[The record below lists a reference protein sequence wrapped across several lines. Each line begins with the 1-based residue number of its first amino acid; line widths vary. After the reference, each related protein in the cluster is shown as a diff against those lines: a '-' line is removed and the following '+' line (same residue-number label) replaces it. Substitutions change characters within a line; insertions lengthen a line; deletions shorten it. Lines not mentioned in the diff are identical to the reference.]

1 METPRISELSPESV
15 NAPSQEESAFAP
27 SAAPEGGAE
36 PQEPAAYEDA
46 SFASILSA
54 FEQEHE
60 HAAGA
65 AIEGTVVAVSPE
77 TVYVDLGRKTEGLL
91 PVANLPAG
99 VSAAELKVGSPIT
112 VSISGRDNDGNY
124 LLSTVKVERPRDWTA
139 FERAFAEKTPI
150 AGTVTEAVKGGL
162 RVDCGGVKAFLPA
175 SRSGIREMAEL
186 EKLIGQE
193 IQCRILKLDVAGEDV
208 VVDRRAILEEEAER
222 AKAEAFAS
230 IVEGAVVK
238 GRVRSL
244 TDFGAFV
251 ELAPG
256 IDGLLHVADLAWA
269 RVNKPSDVLQVGQE
283 IEVKVLK
290 VNPATRKISL
300 GRKQLIPDPWTVA
313 AETFQTGQ
321 RVKGTVSRLAD
332 FGAFVELMPGVDG
345 LIHVSELSWSKK
357 IRKPSDVLKAGEQV
371 EVVVLGVNPAEKRI
385 SLGLK
390 QALGDPWEEAEQ
402 KFKPGTVVE
411 GAVTSL
417 TNFGAFV
424 DLGGGIEGMVHI
436 SDITSEKRLN
446 HAKDALSM
454 GQTVRAAVVELD
466 RARRRIRLSMKQLEP
481 TPADEY
487 IASHAAGE
495 TVTGRVVDVH
505 GHRVRVELGEG
516 VMAECRLVATAQA
529 SRSPQAETAKPDIG
543 SLTAMLAAK
552 WKQGGGAETSRSQP
566 SIRAGEIRSF
576 RITSLDAAARKIE
589 LEQAG

>member
-1 METPRISELSPESV
+1 METPRISELSAESV
-15 NAPSQEESAFAP
+15 AAPPQEESAFAP
-27 SAAPEGGAE
+27 GAGPEGEAE
-36 PQEPAAYEDA
+36 RRESAYEEN

-77 TVYVDLGRKTEGLL
+77 SVYVDLGRKTEGLL
-91 PVANLPAG
+91 PVTSLPAG
-99 VSAAELKVGSPIT
+99 VSAGDLKVGSPIT

-139 FERAFAEKTPI
+139 FERAFADKTPI

-186 EKLIGQE
+186 EKLIGEE
-193 IQCRILKLDVAGEDV
+193 IRCRIIKLDAANEDV

-222 AKAEAFAS
+222 RKAEAFAS

-269 RVNKPSDVLQVGQE
+269 RVNKPSDLLHAGEE

-290 VNPATRKISL
+290 VNAATRKISL
-300 GRKQLIPDPWTVA
+300 GRKQLIPDPWTAA
-313 AETFQTGQ
+313 AETFQVGQ

-332 FGAFVELMPGVDG
+332 FGAFIELMPGVDG
-345 LIHVSELSWSKK
+345 LIHVSELSWTKK

-371 EVVVLGVNPAEKRI
+371 EVVVLGVNAAEKRI

-402 KFKPGTVVE
+402 KFQPGTVVE
-411 GAVTSL
+411 GPVTSL

-424 DLGGGIEGMVHI
+424 ELGGGIEGMVHI

-446 HAKDALSM
+446 HAKEALSA
-454 GQTVRAAVVELD
+454 GQTVRAAVVEVD
-466 RARRRIRLSMKQLEP
+466 RARRRIRLSIKQLEP

-495 TVTGRVVDVH
+495 TVMGRVVDVH

-516 VMAECRLVATAQA
+516 VMAECRLAAKAQA
-529 SRSPQAETAKPDIG
+529 ARSTQAETARPDIG

-552 WKQGGGAETSRSQP
+552 WKQGGMGETPRSQP
-566 SIRAGEIRSF
+566 SVRAGEIRSF
-576 RITSLDAAARKIE
+576 RITGLDAGTRKIE
-589 LEQAG
+589 LEPAD